1 MFYTHQHTCMYIGWS
16 QPYKYTA
23 DLLCL
28 DFCRLPVEHCAHK
41 LSMISTPLQV
51 DKWSEAPAAHPN
63 QAFVCYVCD
72 RICFGFRI
80 SFDHFFQQRSATT
93 NMQSAFEHPG
103 VISQHLQKELSLGHL
118 LGPLE
123 DTSDLPPLQINR
135 LGVIIPK
142 GHNMGKWRLITDL
155 SFPWHCVRSTT
166 LQWRTPRKLS
176 QKWPMGTLLAK
187 FGIESAYR
195 QIPVHPPRLPPSS
208 NALGRQDLY

>member
-28 DFCRLPVEHCAHK
+28 DFCRLPVEHRAHE
-41 LSMISTPLQV
+41 LSTISTPLQV

-118 LGPLE
+118 LGWDHLRIPQTSSITNQSIRGHHPQGPQHRQMAPHNRSLLPLALCSLHYTTVE
-123 DTSDLPPLQINR
+123 DT
-135 LGVIIPK
+135 
-142 GHNMGKWRLITDL
+142 M
-155 SFPWHCVRSTT
+155 
-166 LQWRTPRKLS
+166 
-176 QKWPMGTLLAK
+176 
-187 FGIESAYR
+187 
-195 QIPVHPPRLPPSS
+195 
-208 NALGRQDLY
+208 